1 MRLKERLLC
10 WSALLLLA
18 GVAGCGDDKPVDPC
32 EPGDPF
38 SIMACVAPARYTT
51 DLRFIEGER
60 EPGNVHHQAVQDLCA
75 ERLEELGFEV
85 ERQDYGTGVNVIG
98 VLTGSNPD
106 RGQVMISAHYDG
118 IEDCPSADDNASG
131 VAGALEAA
139 RVLSLSR
146 WPQTLVVACWDEEEV
161 GLLGSTAYAD
171 RFAEGDERISA
182 NIVFEMIGY
191 KSTEADSQIVTDG
204 FRTLFPEQAATIEAN
219 ERRGDYI
226 LLVYDEFESSKTVS
240 DFESMAEQVGL
251 KVISVGF
258 DDDLKRSEAAENA
271 RRSDH
276 GPFWLIDEP
285 GIMVTDTAEFRNT
298 HYHCFEGDD
307 VTDRLDDDFAVQII
321 RASVATAALALNQ
334 Q

>member
-10 WSALLLLA
+10 WGALLLLA
-18 GVAGCGDDKPVDPC
+18 HLTGCGDDKPVDPC
-32 EPGDPF
+32 EPGNPF
-38 SIMACVAPARYTT
+38 GVMACVDQARYAA

-60 EPGNVHHQAVQDLCA
+60 EPGSAHHQAVQDLCA
-75 ERLEELGFEV
+75 ERLEALGFEV

-146 WPQTLVVACWDEEEV
+146 WPQTLVVACWDEEEL
-161 GLLGSTAYAD
+161 GLIGSTAYAD

-226 LLVYDEFESSKTVS
+226 LLVYDEFESDGTVS
-240 DFESMAEQVGL
+240 NFESMADQIGL
-251 KVISVGF
+251 KTISIGL
-258 DDDLKRSEAAENA
+258 DDDLKRSEVAADA

-276 GPFWLIDEP
+276 GAFWLIDEP

-307 VTDRLDDDFAVQII
+307 VADRLDDNFAAQII
-321 RASVATAALALNQ
+321 RASVGTAALALDQ
-334 Q
+334 E